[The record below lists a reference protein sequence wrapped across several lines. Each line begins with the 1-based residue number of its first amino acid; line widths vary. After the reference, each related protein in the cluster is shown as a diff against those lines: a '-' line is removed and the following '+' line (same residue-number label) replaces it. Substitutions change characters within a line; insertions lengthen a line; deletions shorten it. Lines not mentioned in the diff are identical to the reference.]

1 MADPR
6 RYPGLPVPVHRVYR
20 ASPIGVALTSVLA
33 ELKEL
38 RMVTDDHIDLL
49 KEQFDH
55 SMTKFLHTETE
66 GTFTIQHGLT
76 VSFRWVQDYFDCT
89 LQPAVIQFVDGSYTS
104 PSLQIIAVKGQEK
117 KSEDRGK

>member
-1 MADPR
+1 MI
-6 RYPGLPVPVHRVYR
+6 R
-20 ASPIGVALTSVLA
+20 ASRPFAAGHRQHCCRLATVALTSVLA

-38 RMVTDDHIDLL
+38 RMVRDDHIDLL

-66 GTFTIQHGLT
+66 GTVTIQHGST
-76 VSFRWVQDYFDCT
+76 VSFRWVQDYCDCA
-89 LQPAVIQFVDGSYTS
+89 LQPAVIQFANGSYTS

-117 KSEDRGK
+117 KSEDKGK